1 MNKNRLKESMLKV
14 PLVYNIVT
22 ANIKDSN
29 IQSYDASYG
38 NHKKQYYKFFNFD
51 DKSPIIFFVHGGSWW
66 HGSPKRYSY
75 IGKYFNKKGFN
86 VVLISYRLVP
96 KFTYPTQID
105 DIFNGFKHFLS
116 NESVMGDRNKVYV
129 MGYSAG
135 GELAANLVF
144 SDYFH
149 KKYDIDK
156 HVFKK
161 FISISGV
168 LNFRACTRKYA
179 KSIIKNYA
187 KGQNIDKVNPIN
199 LIKGNED
206 IPVLCIHGKLDSLIN
221 PECSMSFV
229 DKLNKINRAKLAK
242 LIILD
247 NMYHSNILNIVRGNG
262 KKDSKVILDFLN

>member
-14 PLVYNIVT
+14 PLVYNILT
-22 ANIKDSN
+22 ANIKDSDVHSFN
-29 IQSYDASYG
+29 VKYG
-38 NHKKQYYKFFNFD
+38 NHKRQYYKIFNAE

-75 IGKYFNKKGFN
+75 IGKYFNKKGYN

-96 KFTYPTQID
+96 KFTYPSQIYD
-105 DIFNGFKHFLS
+105 LFNGFKHFLS
-116 NESVMGDRNKVYV
+116 NEKVKGDRKKIYV

-144 SDYFH
+144 NSYFH
-149 KKYDIDK
+149 KKYCIDK
-156 HVFKK
+156 VVFKK

-168 LNFRACTRKYA
+168 LNFRECTRKYA
-179 KSIIKNYA
+179 KSIIKNYT
-187 KGQNIDKVNPIN
+187 KGQDIDKVNPIN
-199 LIKGNED
+199 LIEGNEN
-206 IPVLCIHGKLDSLIN
+206 IQVLCIHGKLDSLIN

-229 DKLNKINRAKLAK
+229 DEFNKVNKYKSAK

-247 NMYHSNILNIVRGNG
+247 NMYHSNILNIVRGKG
-262 KKDSKVILDFLN
+262 KKDSKTILDFLK